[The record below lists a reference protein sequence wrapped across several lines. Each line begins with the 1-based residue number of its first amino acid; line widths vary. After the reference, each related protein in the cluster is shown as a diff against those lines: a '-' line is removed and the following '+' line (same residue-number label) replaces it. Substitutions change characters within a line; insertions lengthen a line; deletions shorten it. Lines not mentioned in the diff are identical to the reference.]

1 MLIEVKTENS
11 ATVEKDYAFE
21 PTVNDGIGQFMNQN
35 KEFSKSIIP
44 TLYHRSSTG
53 SLKKPKLLGAIG
65 TKDDSLQY
73 INKDND
79 AIGSNHVDN
88 KNIHLIHEL
97 SSNNIN
103 KMPSIIEDRTEE
115 GSDIEDMKLIL
126 KKDQCKK
133 KGDKLSK
140 LLINKASECSLDET
154 KKDEGGYTSLAYSP
168 FSNNF
173 ELWKN
178 NIVES
183 LPYRST
189 GLGSHRNSICC
200 PYDIITNFCTSNNVR
215 RGSLPSLN
223 YSYHNNSNMT
233 TSNDINT
240 PPQLSS
246 ASASN
251 LSYSSTSSSTSSS
264 LSSPSS
270 NSTMVNQSSNN
281 DGHPNSFN
289 KLNFNNSKGQKS
301 GSSAQLSSSSTPS
314 TKMTELAKG
323 KI

>member
-1 MLIEVKTENS
+1 VKTENS

-173 ELWKN
+173 EL
-178 NIVES
+178 
-183 LPYRST
+183 
-189 GLGSHRNSICC
+189 
-200 PYDIITNFCTSNNVR
+200 
-215 RGSLPSLN
+215 
-223 YSYHNNSNMT
+223 
-233 TSNDINT
+233 
-240 PPQLSS
+240 
-246 ASASN
+246 
-251 LSYSSTSSSTSSS
+251 
-264 LSSPSS
+264 
-270 NSTMVNQSSNN
+270 
-281 DGHPNSFN
+281 
-289 KLNFNNSKGQKS
+289 
-301 GSSAQLSSSSTPS
+301 
-314 TKMTELAKG
+314 
-323 KI
+323 